1 MIDLRWL
8 TSRGAHRPC
17 CHDAGHRCQQ
27 TSKVHRPH
35 KTEDLTGNG
44 QRDTARGPIQ
54 KLGAN
59 PASGFP

>member
-1 MIDLRWL
+1 M
-8 TSRGAHRPC
+8 
-17 CHDAGHRCQQ
+17 
-27 TSKVHRPH
+27 KVHRPH